1 MSRRR
6 HIVAAVAATLAA
18 GAVLAPP
25 AAATDGNLYPA
36 GSSIWATSTQFSAT
50 VLAGPVWQVQAP
62 ALAPANAGNHWE
74 MNWGCPV
81 AGSEIAS
88 VHFGGLRTQAP
99 SSLALRVT
107 GNRNVLWEEG
117 DAAMPTPDRGG
128 RPYVVGLPGGQCNVH
143 LALTQV
149 ETRNQ
154 HARGYFIDNPRILVR
169 DLTGPEVALRGLSGG
184 WIRAGAAM
192 RVDWATSDNFGSDGV
207 GQQRVVVAGQV
218 RWAGAPGVGLHGL
231 EVGLDGVPDGVH
243 RVEVQAD
250 GDGTAG
256 GAAAGTVHV
265 DRTPPAASAL
275 AAALTAQPGVL
286 AFSWRAADNLSG
298 VAATAVDVN
307 TAAGGAGSG
316 EWREVASAAGP
327 GPHALQAAATDVPD
341 GVHAWRVRTTD
352 VAGNVSVTP
361 GPSHVV
367 VDRAAPRLDLHGV
380 PAGWVA
386 KAELDLG
393 ATDELETALGPVGVE
408 IDVNTAA
415 DGGESGEWQRRATSP
430 GPAGRR
436 IVALDLAGLEPGRHA
451 VRITARNGGPLG
463 ATLATERRTMIRVD
477 DRRPEISRAA
487 FTAAAGRPMSVTWV
501 AEDAHAGVATAT
513 VQWRDGATWRT
524 LGTEAATDGA
534 GTMVV
539 DVSALPAG
547 DRPVRLLIG
556 DGAGNAA
563 LRTGSVTLA
572 GGGGAGSTASD
583 PVARLRAARL
593 TLSIDGGRTERRDGR
608 TVVTRRVSAGRTIT
622 VRGRLTDRSGRAIV
636 GSEIQARGHR
646 GRLVG
651 RALTRRDGRF
661 TLVARPV
668 AGGPLTV
675 GVLALGRLLPD
686 RPVTGLRVEVRPR
699 IALDASATNVGLGQ
713 TVLFAGR
720 LSPAPGDLGLGA
732 RKGVVLEWLDPIR
745 HTWRPVVNART
756 RRDGTFAIPWTYGV
770 RGLTI
775 PMRVTVP
782 GEVGW
787 PLLPVRSRVIR
798 VTVSG

>member
-1 MSRRR
+1 MR
-6 HIVAAVAATLAA
+6 IAAGLAAAALGAVAAP
-18 GAVLAPP
+18 APP
-25 AAATDGNLYPA
+25 ATATDGNLYPA
-36 GSSIWATSTQFSAT
+36 GSSIWANSTQVTAT
-50 VLAGPVWQVQAP
+50 VLAGPVWQIQAP
-62 ALAPANAGNHWE
+62 ALAPANVGNHWE

-88 VHFGGLRTQAP
+88 VHFGGLRTQAA
-99 SSLALRVT
+99 SSLAVRVT
-107 GNRNVLWEEG
+107 GNRVVLWEEG

-128 RPYVVGLPGGQCNVH
+128 RPYAVNLPGGQCNVH
-143 LALTQV
+143 LVLTQV
-149 ETRNQ
+149 EARNQ
-154 HARGYFIDNPRILVR
+154 HARGYFIDNPRIMVR
-169 DLTGPEVALRGLSGG
+169 DLTGPDVALRGLSGG
-184 WIRAGAAM
+184 WLRAGAAL
-192 RVDWATSDNFGSDGV
+192 RVDWAASDNFGSDGM

-218 RWAGAPGVGLHGL
+218 RWAGAPGAGLHGL
-231 EVGLDGVPDGVH
+231 DVGLDGVPDGVH

-256 GAAAGTVHV
+256 GGAAGTVHV
-265 DRTPPAASAL
+265 DRTAPTASAL
-275 AAALTAQPGVL
+275 AAGLTAQPGVL
-286 AFSWRAADNLSG
+286 ALAWRAADNLSG
-298 VAATAVDVN
+298 VATSAVEVN
-307 TAAGGAGSG
+307 TAGGGAGSG
-316 EWREVASAAGP
+316 EWREIATAAGP
-327 GPHALQAAATDVPD
+327 GPHTLQAAATGVPD

-352 VAGNVSVTP
+352 AAGNVSYTP

-367 VDRAAPRLDLHGV
+367 IDRVAPRLDVHGV

-386 KAELDLG
+386 KAEIDLG
-393 ATDELETALGPVGVE
+393 ATDDLESALGPVAVE

-415 DGGESGEWQRRATSP
+415 DGGETGEWQRRATSP

-436 IVALDLAGLEPGRHA
+436 IVVLDLAGLEPGRHA

-477 DRRPEISRAA
+477 EQRPEISRAA
-487 FTAAAGRPMSVTWV
+487 FTATPGRPMSVSWV

-534 GTMVV
+534 GTMVL
-539 DVSALPAG
+539 DVAALPAG

-556 DGAGNAA
+556 DGAGNTA
-563 LRTGSVTLA
+563 LRAGSVKLS
-572 GGGGAGSTASD
+572 GGSGAGSTASD
-583 PVARLRAARL
+583 PVARLRTARL
-593 TLSIDGGRTERRDGR
+593 TLSIAGGRADRRGGR
-608 TVVTRRVSAGRTIT
+608 VVVTRRITAGRTIT

-668 AGGPLTV
+668 AGGPLRV
-675 GVLALGRLLPD
+675 GVLAQGRLLPD
-686 RPVTGLRVEVRPR
+686 RPATGLRVEVRPR
-699 IALDASATNVGLGQ
+699 IALDASATTVGLGQ
-713 TVLFAGR
+713 TVLFSGR
-720 LSPAPGDLGLGA
+720 LTPAPGELGLGA
-732 RKGVVLEWLDPIR
+732 RKGVVLEWRDPIR

-756 RRDGTFAIPWTYGV
+756 RKDGTFAIAWTYGV

-775 PMRVTVP
+775 PMRVTIP

-798 VTVSG
+798 VTVTG